1 MAIDYQEK
9 KKEIEAK
16 FNQKLEEFKI
26 LQEQANILQQKVNE
40 NNAERTRLQGEF
52 RLLDDLAKEEQKI
65 KEVTPIIPK
74 GNPKEN
80 PKKKK
85 K

>member
-9 KKEIEAK
+9 KKNIESK
-16 FNQKLEEFKI
+16 FRM
-26 LQEQANILQQKVNE
+26 LQEQANILQQQINE

-52 RLLDDLAKEEQKI
+52 RLLDNLAKEEQKL

-74 GNPKEN
+74 ANPKEN